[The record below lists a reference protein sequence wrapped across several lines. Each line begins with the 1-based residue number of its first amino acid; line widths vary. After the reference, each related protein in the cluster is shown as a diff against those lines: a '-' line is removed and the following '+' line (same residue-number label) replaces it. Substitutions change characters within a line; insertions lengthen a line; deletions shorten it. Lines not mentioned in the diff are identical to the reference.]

1 MKDIISTLLFHTVH
15 LNHMLTAGNTV
26 QRRMNIQC
34 TVCVRVRNSVSM
46 ETDRGDKGDA
56 CLLRSSLSTLTDHNM
71 KTRPIALSPSLP
83 PSLLHSQ
90 FLSSSLHMS
99 GPSSLFFFLR
109 PDLFLLIFPS
119 RSLWSCRSQ
128 SLCVFVSQ
136 GQKKNKKIAGK
147 WTVQECL
154 LV

>member
-1 MKDIISTLLFHTVH
+1 
-15 LNHMLTAGNTV
+15 MLTAGNTA

-34 TVCVRVRNSVSM
+34 AVCVRVRNSVSM
-46 ETDRGDKGDA
+46 ETDQGDKGDA

-71 KTRPIALSPSLP
+71 KTRPIALSLP
-83 PSLLHSQ
+83 PSLVHSQ

-99 GPSSLFFFLR
+99 GPSSLFFFLQ

-119 RSLWSCRSQ
+119 RSLRSCRSQ

-136 GQKKNKKIAGK
+136 GQKKKKKKEDSGEMDCGGMSA
-147 WTVQECL
+147 CL
-154 LV
+154 AVEKEEERRRSSKL